1 MSIKALFTYTVFAI
15 ALLMLSFGVEVKAQT
30 ATISLP
36 ANTSVTPG
44 QDDVNIPITLS
55 NNTGTIVGYV
65 IEVQYNPQVIV
76 PNDPARIQTGGTLT
90 IPFDANTELGCLTAT
105 GITMNSATVNTLRVA
120 VSCNPPITAANGTLI
135 FIRFDVV
142 GAGGTTSPLT
152 FNVTTP
158 AGGSPPTYFEFESGT
173 PNQPTRVV
181 PTTNNGTVTVAG
193 ATAASVNLAGQVLM
207 ANGRGLKNAQ
217 VRLTTADGTTRT
229 VMSSA
234 FGYYRFTDV
243 QAGQTV
249 TIEILSKRYGFQP
262 RTVNVS
268 GDASDL
274 NFVAE
279 P

>member
-15 ALLMLSFGVEVKAQT
+15 ALLILSFGVEAKAQS
-30 ATISLP
+30 ATISFP
-36 ANTSVTPG
+36 TNTTVTPG

-65 IEVQYNPQVIV
+65 IEVQYNPTVIV
-76 PNDPARIQTGGTLT
+76 PNDPARLQTSGTLT
-90 IPFDANTELGCLTAT
+90 TPFDANTELGCLTST

-120 VSCNPPITAANGTLI
+120 VSCNPPITATSGTLI
-135 FIRFDVV
+135 FVRFDVV
-142 GAGGTTSPLT
+142 GSGGSTSPLN
-152 FNVTTP
+152 FNVTANNAT
-158 AGGSPPTYFEFESGT
+158 SPTYFEYESGT
-173 PNQPTRVV
+173 PNQPTRIA
-181 PTTNNGTVTVAG
+181 PTAVNGTVTVAG
-193 ATAASVNLAGQVLM
+193 ATAASVNLAGQVVL
-207 ANGRGLKNAQ
+207 ANGRGLRNAQ
-217 VRLTTADGTTRT
+217 VRLTLADGTTRT

-249 TIEILSKRYGFQP
+249 TVEILSKRYGFQP

-268 GDASDL
+268 GEISNL
-274 NFVAE
+274 NFIAE

>member
-1 MSIKALFTYTVFAI
+1 MSIKALFTPTVFAI
-15 ALLMLSFGVEVKAQT
+15 ALLMLSFGVEAKAQS

-44 QDDVNIPITLS
+44 QDDVSIPITLS
-55 NNTGTIVGYV
+55 NNTGQIVGYV

-76 PNDPARIQTGGTLT
+76 PNEPARINTTGTLT
-90 IPFDANTELGCLTAT
+90 TPFDSNTNLGCIPVT
-105 GITMNSATVNTLRVA
+105 GITMNSATLNTLRIA
-120 VSCNPPITAANGTLI
+120 VSCNPAITAASGTLL

-142 GAGGTTSPLT
+142 GAGGTSTPLT
-152 FNVTTP
+152 FNVTANNAT
-158 AGGSPPTYFEFESGT
+158 SPTYFEYESGT
-173 PNQPTRVV
+173 PNQPTRVA
-181 PTTNNGTVTVAG
+181 PTGVNGTVTVTG
-193 ATAASVNLAGQVLM
+193 VTAASVNLAGQVLM

-234 FGYYRFTDV
+234 FGYYRFADV

-262 RTVNVS
+262 QIVNVS
-268 GDASDL
+268 GDVSNL
-274 NFVAE
+274 NFIAE